1 MKTLRYSCRLT
12 SVKGGKILMPPLQS
26 LEEQADL
33 KRCCKQPPEA
43 PTMNDH
49 PHRHPKVIQLH
60 QPFSR
65 NTEVPCSFRRV
76 SFLDHS
82 SSQPPDVK
90 ATGLPSCS
98 PYPTRLECLK
108 QLTFSFSVESAA
120 ETFKNTFKIHTTP
133 TTPSRPRQLCEWRIL
148 HEQTS
153 RLVHSLL
160 S

>member
-1 MKTLRYSCRLT
+1 MLYERSSEIAGKRSTKTLRYSCRLT

-49 PHRHPKVIQLH
+49 SHWHPKVIQLH

-98 PYPTRLECLK
+98 PYPNLAGVLVATHLFFFCWVSCRNIQK
-108 QLTFSFSVESAA
+108 HIQ
-120 ETFKNTFKIHTTP
+120 NTHN
-133 TTPSRPRQLCEWRIL
+133 SHNSQ
-148 HEQTS
+148 QA
-153 RLVHSLL
+153 
-160 S
+160 